1 LEITYQLMKAG
12 LQEKNYDRTIEL
24 GTPLEVK
31 NPHSAQ
37 VLWLM
42 GWAYYYQHKYQDALR
57 FFERYRIEEPKKVEA
72 LNLLADIY
80 YRLNDPA
87 KSLERVEQSLALRPG
102 QKDILELKQK
112 IQADQKQ

>member
-1 LEITYQLMKAG
+1 
-12 LQEKNYDRTIEL
+12 
-24 GTPLEVK
+24 
-31 NPHSAQ
+31 
-37 VLWLM
+37 
-42 GWAYYYQHKYQDALR
+42 LR